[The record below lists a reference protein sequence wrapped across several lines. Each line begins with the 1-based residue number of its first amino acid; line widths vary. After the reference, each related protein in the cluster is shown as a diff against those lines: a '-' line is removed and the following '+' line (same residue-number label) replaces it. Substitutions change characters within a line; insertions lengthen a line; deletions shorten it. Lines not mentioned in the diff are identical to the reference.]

1 MKTYCICKFIRMIL
15 TIWIIYSG
23 RGGGIGFE
31 GWLCL
36 LKEWVVPRPG
46 FDHFTNCVS
55 KVWILILNWDMVR
68 IQIRLIHWKLRNILV
83 HTECQ
88 TEIKYVSS
96 NLIFF
101 VLLDITLPRNK
112 VSLVFYEILTLLI
125 VYNSY
130 IFQNYVCKLCLD
142 MHHKAVL
149 IWDEIRNFVMECK
162 IRKSAQTLLARIKK
176 PANHISPCVIVPSWY
191 GIKTDIY

>member
-130 IFQNYVCKLCLD
+130 IYFKTMYANYV
-142 MHHKAVL
+142 L
-149 IWDEIRNFVMECK
+149 ICIIR
-162 IRKSAQTLLARIKK
+162 
-176 PANHISPCVIVPSWY
+176 PSWY
-191 GIKTDIY
+191 GMKSEILLWNVKFERVRRLC